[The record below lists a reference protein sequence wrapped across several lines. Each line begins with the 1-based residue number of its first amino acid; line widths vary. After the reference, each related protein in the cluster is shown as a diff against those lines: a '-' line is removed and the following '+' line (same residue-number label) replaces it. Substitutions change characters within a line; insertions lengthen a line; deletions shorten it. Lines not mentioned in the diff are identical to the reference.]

1 MKTLTKKMGVLFFC
15 FVFVFEACNATS
27 VNIESF
33 YKSIQ
38 EGKVISIDLCNK
50 VIIDVLEKVSA
61 IAVEKT
67 NLNDPNRV
75 VSVGTEEELDG
86 EVANYMNV
94 LQNVDKVL
102 KGLEDE
108 GNYVV
113 ALQQQLIKVFKIYSE
128 CDDGFQQNCQAIL
141 AKIKAL
147 SSPI

>member
-75 VSVGTEEELDG
+75 VSVGTDEDCPITAEEELDG

-113 ALQQQLIKVFKIYSE
+113 ALQQQLIKVFKI
-128 CDDGFQQNCQAIL
+128 
-141 AKIKAL
+141 
-147 SSPI
+147 